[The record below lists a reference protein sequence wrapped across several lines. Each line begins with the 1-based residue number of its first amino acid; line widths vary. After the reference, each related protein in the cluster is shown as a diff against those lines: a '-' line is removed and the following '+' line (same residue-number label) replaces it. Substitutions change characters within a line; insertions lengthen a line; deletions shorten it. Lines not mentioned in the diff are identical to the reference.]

1 MSTIGDIRGYIEST
15 YDAAKIKKTFSEI
28 AKNPKIQSIQE
39 CYDFDNIKRQIMGDK
54 CASADALYLKRFIHF
69 IEFKTGFATEK
80 TDANTKTHLENLKL
94 RIKVKAYES
103 LALFEKV
110 ILPEIGD
117 GILADSIQK
126 KYIAVIDSL
135 ESPMDAYEDIL
146 QEASGNTVKNREEL
160 KRLYENSLLNYR
172 KSSSN
177 GKYVFYDGIDVWYD
191 FEFDG
196 KIQRV
201 S

>member
-1 MSTIGDIRGYIEST
+1 MSTIEDVREYIENT
-15 YDAAKIKKTFSEI
+15 YDAGRIKNTFFKI
-28 AKNPKIQSIQE
+28 AKNPKIQSVRE
-39 CYDFDNIKRQIMGDK
+39 CYDYDDIKRQIIGDK

-80 TDANTKTHLENLKL
+80 TDANTRTHLENLKL
-94 RIKVKAYES
+94 RIKIKAYES
-103 LALFEKV
+103 LALFEKI

-117 GILADSIQK
+117 GKLVDSIQK
-126 KYIAVIDSL
+126 KYVAVIDSL

-146 QEASGNTVKNREEL
+146 QEASGNTVKNKEEL

-172 KSSSN
+172 KSACN
-177 GKYVFYDGIDVWYD
+177 GKYVFYDGIEVWYD